1 MPTKYYS
8 RSLSVLSLLL
18 LLSACGVRRPQPQP
32 VVPPVKVDTTSIELT
47 PWVRPTGDSIRQEM
61 RGVWLTTV
69 WGLDWPKDKADTP
82 DGIRRQ
88 KESLDR
94 TLRRLKA
101 DGYNTVFLQV
111 RHSGTTL
118 YRSPYEPASPA
129 IAGEGFFEAGY
140 DPLTYAV
147 EACHQLGLAVHAWM
161 VTYPLVSPK
170 RSPHPLLRDHADWAI
185 AHKGS
190 YHLDPGN
197 PEVRSYVAHLATDLA
212 RRYAIDGVH
221 FDYFRYPEAAE
232 TFNDRTSYAR
242 YGSSFPSK
250 AAWRR
255 DNLTRQLREVRDSLA
270 SIGSD
275 IQVSVAPLGK
285 LKMIPDLG
293 RSHGWTAYES
303 VYQDPETWGRE
314 GLVDFVVPMM
324 YYRGDLYSPFLQD
337 WKEKVAPYIPV
348 IPGLA
353 AYRVEESG
361 WPSSV
366 IAEQIAEEREVGL
379 GGVCFFREQHTSS
392 RFPLVRQVI
401 EEAFASTALPLA
413 LKRGEAT
420 APAAPEGLHAVFVS
434 KKEFNLSWTLPRGA
448 STRGITYRLWVTTT
462 DSHGRRTATLL
473 AQGLRSPECRLTLE
487 DFVGD
492 DCAEFGVEAVNSFGV
507 ATPIA
512 HGLELN
518 LAALRLEQQH

>member
-1 MPTKYYS
+1 M
-8 RSLSVLSLLL
+8 
-18 LLSACGVRRPQPQP
+18 
-32 VVPPVKVDTTSIELT
+32 
-47 PWVRPTGDSIRQEM
+47 
-61 RGVWLTTV
+61 
-69 WGLDWPKDKADTP
+69 
-82 DGIRRQ
+82 
-88 KESLDR
+88 
-94 TLRRLKA
+94 
-101 DGYNTVFLQV
+101 

-170 RSPHPLLRDHADWAI
+170 RSPHPLLREHADWAI

-255 DNLTRQLREVRDSLA
+255 DNLTRQLREVRDSLT

-379 GGVCFFREQHTSS
+379 SGICFFREQHTSS

-401 EEAFASTALPLA
+401 KRVLMIGTMPFALLFIVSPWLFPLLFGGQWVESGDFARALTPWLFILLVTSPLSNLFVVTENQDWMLIFSVVYAAVPLA
-413 LKRGEAT
+413 WLWLSPYSLLTTTYVLGAIMCVILVGQILMADAAARGFDSRPPASEANEGHYE
-420 APAAPEGLHAVFVS
+420 AAGEPEPSASVPA
-434 KKEFNLSWTLPRGA
+434 
-448 STRGITYRLWVTTT
+448 T
-462 DSHGRRTATLL
+462 DSHD
-473 AQGLRSPECRLTLE
+473 E
-487 DFVGD
+487 
-492 DCAEFGVEAVNSFGV
+492 
-507 ATPIA
+507 
-512 HGLELN
+512 
-518 LAALRLEQQH
+518 EQ